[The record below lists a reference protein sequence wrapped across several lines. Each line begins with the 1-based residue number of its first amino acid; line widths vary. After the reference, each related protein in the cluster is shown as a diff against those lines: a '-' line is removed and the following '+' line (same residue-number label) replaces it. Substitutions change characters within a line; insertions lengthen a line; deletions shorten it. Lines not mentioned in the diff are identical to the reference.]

1 MRQVLVDA
9 PWASRGQW
17 RALQVICGCV
27 LVQRAP
33 GQAPTLLG
41 TFPPNLASCGQG
53 SQNAFVLAPARL
65 NEKENLLKINK
76 NQEQSSPQVQY
87 NLAFFHSLFPFL
99 SLQPFT
105 LILLSFRDLASFLLQ
120 PHCHSLGL
128 LGPSGCFSSPFAGC
142 FPSFCPMSMGAPVL
156 FLQIPTFL
164 AIYTAAWGA
173 HPW

>member
-1 MRQVLVDA
+1 M
-9 PWASRGQW
+9 
-17 RALQVICGCV
+17 QVICGCV

-87 NLAFFHSLFPFL
+87 NLAFFSQFISISIVAAFYVDSALFPGPGFIFVAATLPFPGSPGSLWLFL
-99 SLQPFT
+99 LP
-105 LILLSFRDLASFLLQ
+105 LCWMLSFLL
-120 PHCHSLGL
+120 PHVHGSPSALSTDPYLSRDIHSCLG
-128 LGPSGCFSSPFAGC
+128 GSPMVASIQDG
-142 FPSFCPMSMGAPVL
+142 S
-156 FLQIPTFL
+156 
-164 AIYTAAWGA
+164 
-173 HPW
+173 